1 MNLESY
7 VAKLFRLFLKAKIKL
22 NFLDP
27 PHPHTN
33 YQLNNAHCA
42 MPISESE
49 KVTRLPKEQSWAKN
63 NFYFFCSVNCP
74 GVGVG
79 VGWVLHLGDPGEIR
93 LIKCASGPQRRQ
105 RVSFLVICYQP
116 VVRTKTWTDHRHRRA
131 HIIINSDKKRSKITT
146 SQSSHFD
153 PRLPPPHL
161 K

>member
-93 LIKCASGPQRRQ
+93 LIKKGCAVCIRPPKKAKSLL
-105 RVSFLVICYQP
+105 F
-116 VVRTKTWTDHRHRRA
+116 
-131 HIIINSDKKRSKITT
+131 SDVLSTC
-146 SQSSHFD
+146 SPNQN
-153 PRLPPPHL
+153 LG
-161 K
+161 